1 MDSIRSFKIR
11 LGILIAGMLV
21 IIMPVVL
28 FAQTANIPYHMVPYP
43 LSSGV
48 YEGDQESGEAFTLM
62 YSEVVQLR
70 DIPWLRLMFRDAHL
84 GKKSYLVITSLKDGA
99 YQRLNARTLAQWQFT
114 SAYFNGS
121 AVRLELYVFREDKG
135 VYVQLEEVMAGD
147 YVQNLIIESQCGPTD
162 DRIPSN
168 HPAAGRLMNIGCT
181 AWIIT
186 NGRLV
191 SAGHC
196 LDGSG
201 ATVMEFNVPL
211 SLPNGTLQHPGPDDQ
226 YAVDISSKVYTNGG
240 IGNDWGVFEVFDNSN
255 TGLQPI
261 AAQGA
266 AFTVVQN
273 LLPDSIRIT
282 GYGVDYDDPILTQT
296 QQTHVGPN
304 VGSSGTTMR
313 YQTDTE
319 GGNSGSPVI
328 DNATGFA
335 VGVHTHGGCQTS
347 GGGNNNGT
355 STYNTAFWSALG
367 TLAPFPEGP
376 INLTAYSDYTM
387 PNSMELVWEDPTH
400 FITGDTMLAYQFSIQ
415 IKRDDVWIDSVSGG
429 VQQYVDSGLNDG
441 QEYTYQIYARVKS
454 SGLESESTTASWIA
468 GGSPIPTPPTEVN
481 IFKEGSQ
488 VRFAWRNP
496 ARNIDGT
503 PMDDLAGVNLYQD
516 SLFVASFSRTSAD
529 TGRLDSASY
538 TVTDSGFH
546 SYYLTVYDNES
557 PSHESEP
564 SVSVITPLD
573 APLADNFSVMGDPD
587 PQIWYSSGADVNDR
601 SSDPPSGPYA
611 LNFNGKPS
619 GGDVLE
625 LYPVNLSGYQ
635 GSGMIFSYYY
645 QPQGLGNVPEPGDSL
660 LIYFRNSL
668 GDWILVRGYPGS
680 PLQPFA
686 QEVIDL
692 ETVPAGGGSYFH
704 SQFQVRIR
712 SIGSQSLITPNDD
725 WFVDNIL
732 LGFASA
738 TIGTSPDTLSF
749 DSTQV
754 NASAQADLTVHN
766 YGLDSLRVSG
776 VYSSN
781 SVFAVD
787 SSGFV
792 MESGGVY
799 VLSVSFTP
807 LQVGSYSGW
816 ISLVSNDPSKDTLD
830 VVVRGVAVGPSG
842 LEDGEVLIGSYA
854 VHQNYPNPFNPVTTI
869 YYQLPR
875 RSEVSLEV
883 YNLLGQKVRTLV
895 KADQEAGRYRA
906 VWDARN
912 DAGTLL
918 GSGIYIYRFR
928 AGNYSRVMKMI
939 LLK

>member
-1 MDSIRSFKIR
+1 MNSIWRIKAKSGIIIT
-11 LGILIAGMLV
+11 GILILLL
-21 IIMPVVL
+21 PVL
-28 FAQTANIPYHMVPYP
+28 IFAQTADIPYHMVPYS

-48 YEGDQESGEAFTLM
+48 YEGDQGASEAFTLM
-62 YSEVVQLR
+62 YSHTVQVR

-84 GKKSYLVITSLKDGA
+84 GEKSYLVITSLKDGA
-99 YQRLNARTLAQWQFT
+99 FQRLNARTLAQWQFT
-114 SAYFNGS
+114 SAYFNGD
-121 AVRLELYVFREDKG
+121 AVRLELYVYRDDKG

-147 YVQNLIIESQCGPTD
+147 DVQNLIIESQCGPTD

-168 HPAAGRLMNIGCT
+168 HPATGRLMSIGCT

-186 NGRLV
+186 NGKLV

-201 ATVMEFNVPL
+201 ATIMEFNVPL
-211 SLPNGTLQHPGPDDQ
+211 SLPSGTIQHPGPDDQ
-226 YAVDISSKVYTNGG
+226 YSVDISSKVYVNGG
-240 IGNDWGVFEVFDNSN
+240 IGNDWGVFEVFDNPN

-266 AFTVVQN
+266 AFNVVQN

-282 GYGVDYDDPILTQT
+282 GYGVDYDDPILNQT

-313 YQTDTE
+313 YRTDTE

-328 DNATGFA
+328 DNANGFA

-376 INLTAYSDYTM
+376 INLTAYSDYTT
-387 PNSMELVWEDPTH
+387 PTSMHLVWEDPTH
-400 FITGDTMLAYQFSIQ
+400 FITGDTMLANQFSIQ

-429 VQQYVDSGLNDG
+429 VQQYTDAGLNDG

-454 SGLESESTTASWIA
+454 SGLESESDTASWIA
-468 GGSPIPTPPTEVN
+468 GGSPVPTPPTEVN
-481 IFKEGSQ
+481 MFRVGSQ
-488 VRFAWRNP
+488 LHFTWRNP

-516 SLFVASFSRTSAD
+516 SLLVANFTRTSAD

-538 TVTDSGFH
+538 TVTGSGYH
-546 SYYLTVYDNES
+546 RYYLTVYDNES
-557 PSHESEP
+557 PSNESEP
-564 SVSVITPLD
+564 SASVVTPLE
-573 APLADNFSVMGDPD
+573 APVADNFVAMGDPD
-587 PQIWYSSGADVNDR
+587 PAFWYSAGTEINDR
-601 SSDPPSGPYA
+601 ASNPPSAPYA
-611 LNFNGKPS
+611 LNFNGKPN

-635 GSGMIFSYYY
+635 GSGLIFSYYY
-645 QPQGLGNVPEPGDSL
+645 QPQGQGNAPEPGDSL

-668 GDWILVRGYPGS
+668 GDWILVRGYPGT

-692 ETVPAGGGSYFH
+692 ETAPAGGGSYFH

-712 SIGSQSLITPNDD
+712 SIGSQSIITPNDD

-738 TIGTSPDTLSF
+738 TIGTNPDTLSF

-754 NASAQADLTVHN
+754 NSIAQLDLTVRN

-776 VYSSN
+776 VSSTL
-781 SVFAVD
+781 SVFSVD
-787 SSGFV
+787 GSAFV
-792 MESGGVY
+792 VESGGAH
-799 VLSVSFTP
+799 VLPVSFTP
-807 LQVGSYSGW
+807 LQAGNYSGH
-816 ISLVSNDPSKDTLD
+816 IRLVSNDPTTDTLK

-842 LEDGEVLIGSYA
+842 LANDEVLAGSYA
-854 VHQNYPNPFNPVTTI
+854 VHQNYPNPFNPTTEI
-869 YYQLPR
+869 KFRIPQT
-875 RSEVSLEV
+875 SEVSLV
-883 YNLLGQKVRTLV
+883 IYNVLGQKVRTLV
-895 KADQEAGRYRA
+895 NERMKPGSYQV
-906 VWDARN
+906 VWDGRN
-912 DAGTLL
+912 DAGHQL

-928 AGNYSRVMKMI
+928 AGDFSKVMKMI
-939 LLK
+939 LMK